1 MLPALA
7 LLLYLG
13 AAARLLVAS
22 RSGEDPPPGV
32 ALALRAGVV
41 LHLLGLGWT
50 AWTGVTA
57 PGFAE
62 SLSGL
67 ALGVT
72 AAAAWGVRGRLVPLS
87 VFLAPAGAA
96 LLLLSLLVPAGWQV
110 TALRSAGTSWWLPLH
125 VGLML
130 AALTSFFVEF
140 VVGLLQSIV
149 RGRLKRKQLAG
160 LARFP
165 SLETLDRMQVRAT
178 LAGLTTLGL
187 GIGIGGVWA
196 GQVMHHQT
204 WLLDPKVAFAVIMW
218 IWYAIS
224 LGWRLHAGWHGRAS
238 MVLSSVGFALLSFS
252 VLGFDFVVAGF
263 HAYGR

>member
-1 MLPALA
+1 MLGVAALI
-7 LLLYLG
+7 LYAG
-13 AAARLLVAS
+13 GAARLFAAS
-22 RSGEDPPPGV
+22 RAGEDPPEAV
-32 ALALRAGVV
+32 AWALRAGVAV
-41 LHLLGLGWT
+41 HAAGLVVAALT
-50 AWTGVTA
+50 SAA
-57 PGFAE
+57 SPGFAE

-67 ALGVT
+67 ALGVM

-96 LLLLSLLVPAGWQV
+96 LLLLSLLVPADWQV
-110 TALRSAGTSWWLPLH
+110 TALRAAGSSWWLPLH

-165 SLETLDRMQVRAT
+165 SLETLDRMQVRAS
-178 LAGLTTLGL
+178 LAGLLTLGL
-187 GIGIGGVWA
+187 GITSGATWA
-196 GQVMHHQT
+196 GQVMHHQA
-204 WLLDPKVAFAVIMW
+204 WILDPKVAFALVMW
-218 IWYAIS
+218 VWYAGA
-224 LGWRLHAGWHGRAS
+224 LAWRLHAGWHGRLS
-238 MVLSSVGFALLSFS
+238 MVLSAVGFALLSFS

-263 HAYGR
+263 HAYSH